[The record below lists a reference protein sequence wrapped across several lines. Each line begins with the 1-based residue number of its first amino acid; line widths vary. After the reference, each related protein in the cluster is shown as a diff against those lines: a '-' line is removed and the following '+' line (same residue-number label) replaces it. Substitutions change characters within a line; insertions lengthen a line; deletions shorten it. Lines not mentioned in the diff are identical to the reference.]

1 MTAEMKDRMMRLT
14 TANLMRILRGYN
26 KKMKITGIATR
37 GREDLIDEF
46 ISKAKEIPSIMKTA
60 IKDLD
65 DVLSNQ
71 KDISI
76 KPERKTAKKKDP
88 NKGVEKEEVSKKV
101 ATAPTK

>member
-71 KDISI
+71 KDTSI

-101 ATAPTK
+101 STD

>member
-1 MTAEMKDRMMRLT
+1 
-14 TANLMRILRGYN
+14 
-26 KKMKITGIATR
+26 MKITGIATR

-71 KDISI
+71 KDTSI

-88 NKGVEKEEVSKKV
+88 NKGVEKEEKEEEVSKKV
-101 ATAPTK
+101 STD

>member
-76 KPERKTAKKKDP
+76 KPERKTAKKKE
-88 NKGVEKEEVSKKV
+88 EKKEEEVSKKV

>member
-71 KDISI
+71 KDTSI
-76 KPERKTAKKKDP
+76 KPERKTAKKKE
-88 NKGVEKEEVSKKV
+88 EKKEEEVSKKV